1 MGDPERCPGFQSA
14 CMKKILDYTIFEI
27 NKYQLRVSSLLLLIL
42 LIIVVKI
49 ILQLIKKSL
58 NGSSRIEMAKKY
70 SIFNLIKYVIIVIA
84 VFFGFQILGFNLSL
98 ILAGSAALLVG
109 VGLGLQNIFSDFVSG
124 IILLVESKIKVNDIL
139 EVNNLMCRVLE
150 INLRTTTVL
159 TRDDRYIILPNT
171 DLTKNE
177 IVNWTYNDDI
187 ASRFEVAVGV
197 SYSSDINLVKKIL
210 KQVAEEHPGVL
221 KSPEPFVRLNDFA
234 DSSLNL
240 SVYFWSEK
248 VYEVENIKSDIRTK
262 IFELFSE
269 NNINIPFPQRVLHHL
284 SK

>member
-1 MGDPERCPGFQSA
+1 
-14 CMKKILDYTIFEI
+14 MKKFLDYTLFEI
-27 NKYQLRVSSLLLLIL
+27 DKYQLKVSSILLLIL

-58 NGSSRIEMAKKY
+58 DGSSRIEVAKKY
-70 SIFNLIKYVIIVIA
+70 SIFNLIKYVIIIFA
-84 VFFGFQILGFNLSL
+84 AFFGFQILGFNLSL

-139 EVNNLMCRVLE
+139 EVNDLMCRVLE

-187 ASRFEVAVGV
+187 TSRFEVSVGV
-197 SYSSDINLVKKIL
+197 SYSSDIVLVKKIL
-210 KQVAEEHPGVL
+210 KQVADEHARVI
-221 KSPEPFVRLNDFA
+221 KNPEPFVRFNEFG
-234 DSSLNL
+234 DSSLNF
-240 SVYFWSEK
+240 SVYFWSEE
-248 VYEVENIKSDIRTK
+248 VYQVENIKSEIRTR
-262 IFELFSE
+262 IFELFAE
-269 NNINIPFPQRVLHHL
+269 NNINIPFPQRVLHHA